1 MEISINKKEWNI
13 PIDQESKI
21 WTKKLLNIFIPRNF

>member
-13 PIDQESKI
+13 PIDQERKI
-21 WTKKLLNIFIPRNF
+21 WAIELLNIFIPQNF